1 MGSGLIA
8 SWEAPYV
15 FAHER
20 QASAVSV
27 FSLGKKFGQYYGPQ
41 PIAAPRAT
49 SDATSTST
57 DDVVEQLTQYIPGDI
72 LTVYLAATAAV
83 AAAAGIF
90 RQAAGASGASAQQ
103 ATSLPEPFLGYAVW
117 VFWVSWVFAMAW
129 AYLGVFLASPGTP
142 QPRVWFWP
150 VFSAAIAFPAY
161 AFAVPMGWLSNFGNA
176 SLFGTLTVLFV
187 TPLLHAGGRF
197 YTKILPPLPQNA
209 HVRASNGVTVKAGE
223 LAGGGG
229 EVRNLS
235 QA

>member
-1 MGSGLIA
+1 
-8 SWEAPYV
+8 
-15 FAHER
+15 
-20 QASAVSV
+20 
-27 FSLGKKFGQYYGPQ
+27 LGKKFGQYYGPQ
-41 PIAAPRAT
+41 PGAAAHVT

-57 DDVVEQLTQYIPGDI
+57 SSDDVVEQLTQYIPGDI

-83 AAAAGIF
+83 AAAAGIY
-90 RQAAGASGASAQQ
+90 RQASGASAQQ
-103 ATSLPEPFLGYAVW
+103 VASLPQPFLGYAVW
-117 VFWVSWVFAMAW
+117 VFWASWLFAMAW

-142 QPRVWFWP
+142 QARVWFWP

-197 YTKILPPLPQNA
+197 YTKILPPQPQLA
-209 HVRASNGVTVKAGE
+209 HARASNGVSNGAPNGVPIKANDLSNG
-223 LAGGGG
+223 AG